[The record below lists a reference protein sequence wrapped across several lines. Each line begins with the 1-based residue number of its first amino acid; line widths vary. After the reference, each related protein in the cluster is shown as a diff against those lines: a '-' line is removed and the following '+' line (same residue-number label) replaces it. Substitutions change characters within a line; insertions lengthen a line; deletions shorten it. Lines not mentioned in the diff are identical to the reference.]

1 MRASS
6 VSWQQRAM
14 LLTSGTRVSGLA
26 WWTTAALVAVSVAQ
40 LALFG
45 LTALL
50 RLGYPYP
57 LEPSEP
63 ASLAEVQRILMG
75 PPLYVEPSLGYVP
88 LVYGPIYFCLSA
100 AVAALL
106 GPTFLP
112 LRLVSLIASVGCLAL
127 VYAIVRRETA
137 SRVAALASAALL
149 AAANPLIE
157 TALDI
162 GRVDSL
168 FTLLILLGAYL
179 VRGATLP
186 SKQHTRRQLAVLGV
200 AGICFGLAAVTKS
213 PLAAVPSMGAVLV
226 FLAVYERVRASAFA
240 VGAVAAA
247 GLVLVVLRLQSGP
260 WPTWYLLD
268 LPRQHAVAALLIGR
282 FWLTDVLPRFSVPL
296 VIGPLFL
303 AARARCADKRATIF
317 FGLLLPALLVTS
329 WASRSNGGGAEN
341 VLLPAV
347 AALAILFGF
356 GITALSR
363 QLQAASP
370 RSALWTYAL
379 VLGVVELCLLAY
391 NPRLVVPLGAD
402 AQADT
407 RLASGLATLAG
418 SNGPVF
424 APDFAGYL
432 PVADRLGQPLLAA
445 VDELQGGYGGAATA
459 EGRQWNADLKQA
471 LAERRYRYVVLQR
484 VECCLEDVVR
494 SAGYEYAGSPFADN
508 DPFYSWRTPRTP
520 DPKVYVAPTS

>member
-1 MRASS
+1 M
-6 VSWQQRAM
+6 
-14 LLTSGTRVSGLA
+14 SGLA

-63 ASLAEVQRILMG
+63 ASLAEVQRMLMG
-75 PPLYVEPSLGYVP
+75 QPLYVEPSLGYVP
-88 LVYGPIYFCLSA
+88 LVYGPIYFSLSA
-100 AVAALL
+100 TVAALL

-112 LRLVSLIASVGCLAL
+112 LRLVALIASIGCIAL

-137 SRVAALASAALL
+137 SGVAALASAALL
-149 AAANPLIE
+149 AAANPLVE

-168 FTLLILLGAYL
+168 FTVLILLGAYL
-179 VRGATLP
+179 ARGATLASPQLASTQLPPTQLPYTQLP
-186 SKQHTRRQLAVLGV
+186 STQRSRRQLATLAV
-200 AGICFGLAAVTKS
+200 AGICFGVAAVTKS

-226 FLAVYERVRASAFA
+226 FLVVYERLRAFAFA
-240 VGAVAAA
+240 VGAAVAA
-247 GLVLVVLRLQSGP
+247 GLVLGLLRLQSGP
-260 WPTWYLLD
+260 WPTWYLWD

-282 FWLTDVLPRFSVPL
+282 FWLADVLPRFSVPL
-296 VIGPLFL
+296 VVGPLFL
-303 AARARCADKRATIF
+303 AARARCADKRATVF

-356 GITALSR
+356 GISALSR
-363 QLQAASP
+363 QLQAANP

-391 NPRLVVPLGAD
+391 NPRRVVPLGAD

-407 RLASGLATLAG
+407 RLASGLAALAG
-418 SNGPVF
+418 SNEPVF

-432 PVADRLGQPLLAA
+432 PAADRLGQPLLAA
-445 VDELQGGYGGAATA
+445 VDELQGGYGGSATA
-459 EGRQWNADLKQA
+459 EGRQWNAELKQA

-484 VECCLEDVVR
+484 VECCLEEVVR
-494 SAGYEYAGSPFADN
+494 GAGYEYVGSPFADN